1 MPELP
6 EVENVR
12 RTLIKAKT
20 IKQTIQKVE
29 IYNNKLIKGIEE
41 KEFVD
46 LLLGQTIHNIERK
59 GKYLFF
65 ILDTHVLVN
74 HLRMTGKYFLEEKL
88 LSPHHKR
95 AVYLTFH
102 LSNQQKLI
110 YSDLRGFGIFHL
122 QPLTA
127 YQKLEPYKK
136 IGKDLLNE
144 EIDPAYLFEYYQKDK
159 SPIKITLLEQDII
172 SGIGNI
178 YASEILF
185 AAKIHPLKITQT
197 LTFQEVERI
206 LNFTKAILQKATEL
220 GGTSVV
226 DFVNPLNQIGQYQQ
240 ELRVYG
246 RARKPCFHCANLIE
260 QIKLNGRSTFFCSQ
274 CQAV

>member
-20 IKQTIQKVE
+20 VKQTIQKVE
-29 IYNNKLIKGIEE
+29 IYNNKLIKGIGE
-41 KEFVD
+41 KEFID

-88 LSPHHKR
+88 LSSNHKR
-95 AVYLTFH
+95 TVYLTFH

-122 QPLTA
+122 QPLAT
-127 YQKLEPYKK
+127 YQELEP
-136 IGKDLLNE
+136 
-144 EIDPAYLFEYYQKDK
+144 
-159 SPIKITLLEQDII
+159 
-172 SGIGNI
+172 
-178 YASEILF
+178 
-185 AAKIHPLKITQT
+185 
-197 LTFQEVERI
+197 
-206 LNFTKAILQKATEL
+206 
-220 GGTSVV
+220 
-226 DFVNPLNQIGQYQQ
+226 
-240 ELRVYG
+240 
-246 RARKPCFHCANLIE
+246 
-260 QIKLNGRSTFFCSQ
+260 
-274 CQAV
+274 